1 MYIFHLTHVHM
12 NTVFRIAD
20 FARVP
25 DQILRSP
32 TRSGIALPI
41 YSNTNLFFFEKKEK
55 IPKFSEY
62 IHQYRFAIP
71 DPVGDR
77 KMCQPACR
85 QSAIPKLLLD
95 RKICQ
100 PACRQ
105 SAPTLKENQ
114 IEPDLRSRIRLGI
127 AKFVSQP
134 AARVRSP
141 NCFWIAKFV
150 SQPAARVHPH

>member
-41 YSNTNLFFFEKKEK
+41 YSNTNLFFLKKK
-55 IPKFSEY
+55 KKVPKFSEY
-62 IHQYRFAIP
+62 IHQYGFAIP

-77 KMCQPACR
+77 KICQPACR

-105 SAPTLKENQ
+105 SATLKLLLAHGWT
-114 IEPDLRSRIRLGI
+114 PALSSSDLAAVLLTTCPL
-127 AKFVSQP
+127 P
-134 AARVRSP
+134 AS
-141 NCFWIAKFV
+141 WTWHLM
-150 SQPAARVHPH
+150 S